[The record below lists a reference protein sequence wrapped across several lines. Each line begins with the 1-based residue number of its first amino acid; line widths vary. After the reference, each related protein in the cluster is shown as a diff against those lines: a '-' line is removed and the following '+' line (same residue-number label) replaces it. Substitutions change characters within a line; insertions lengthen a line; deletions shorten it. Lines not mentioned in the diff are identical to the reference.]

1 MYKRKNNSIT
11 LGRELVLVNS
21 HALDQSNKEPQ
32 NKATNGAF
40 DTLILKA
47 LILHLVHPLSNY
59 HLN

>member
-1 MYKRKNNSIT
+1 MNP
-11 LGRELVLVNS
+11 

-32 NKATNGAF
+32 NRANNGAF

-47 LILHLVHPLSNY
+47 LILHLMHPLSIY